1 MLNYIKVE
9 SRNNY
14 FKGRLKLIEI
24 YDYTVSIVSN
34 SRIIDLKNGKYRYL
48 TERECFRLMGFDDED
63 FDKLRVVYLQRKGTT
78 SSILYKQAENTGVV
92 DVLEAIIK
100 EFVKK
105 F

>member
-34 SRIIDLKNGKYRYL
+34 SRIIDLLK
-48 TERECFRLMGFDDED
+48 TE
-63 FDKLRVVYLQRKGTT
+63 
-78 SSILYKQAENTGVV
+78 SIG
-92 DVLEAIIK
+92 I
-100 EFVKK
+100 
-105 F
+105 